1 MYQSRKILKGQ
12 IYYVNNVGGSFVGSE
27 QVAGR
32 PAIIVSNNIGNRYSN
47 VVEVVYPTT
56 RSKADMPTACSDTQ
70 RKKTVHC
77 PL

>member
-47 VVEVVYPTT
+47 VV
-56 RSKADMPTACSDTQ
+56 
-70 RKKTVHC
+70 
-77 PL
+77 